1 MEQAKPP
8 FANRAERARARAE
21 ACEEFLATFAPGPNQ
36 DLLAEMMV
44 TLTRLSADECGRGEI
59 KILNRALKEL
69 RYAFKVFAPYENIP
83 KVSIFGSARTPPD
96 HPQYAQAVKFSRLI
110 RQAGWMNITGAGN
123 GIMRAGNEGA
133 KREASFGVAI
143 SLPFEQ
149 SYNDIIADDEKLI
162 TFKYFFTRKLL
173 FVKEADAIILFP
185 GGFGTQDEGFEAL
198 TLIQTGKSEPIPI
211 VMCDEPGGTYWR
223 HWRDYVE
230 AELLGNG
237 TISPEDLGLFYVTD
251 SAEDAVNEI
260 LAFYKRFHSSRFVHD
275 RLVMRLKSPL
285 SDGSIAQFNHDF
297 ADIIEKDEIRQVPN
311 ALPEEDGE
319 HADLPRLVFHF
330 TRRSLGRLRALIDA
344 INKAE

>member
-1 MEQAKPP
+1 MENTEPR
-8 FANRAERARARAE
+8 FANRADRARARAD
-21 ACEEFLATFAPGPNQ
+21 ACERFLSTFAPGPNQ

-44 TLTRLSADECGRGEI
+44 TLTRLSADECGRGEL

-69 RYAFKVFAPYENIP
+69 RYAFKIFAPYENIR
-83 KVSIFGSARTPPD
+83 KVSIFGSARTLPD

-110 RQAGWMNITGAGN
+110 RQAGWMIITGAGN

-133 KREASFGVAI
+133 EREASFGVAI

-149 SYNDIIADDEKLI
+149 THNDIIAEDEKLV

-211 VMCDEPGGTYWR
+211 VLCDEPGGTYWQ
-223 HWRDYVE
+223 HWRAYVE

-237 TISPEDLGLFYVTD
+237 TISPEDMGLFYVAD

-260 LAFYKRFHSSRFVHD
+260 LRFYKRFHSARFVYD
-275 RLVMRLKSPL
+275 RFVMRLQSPL
-285 SDGSIAQFNHDF
+285 SDRSIAKLNQDF
-297 ADIIEKDEIRQVPN
+297 ADIVEKDEIRQIPQ

-319 HADLPRLVFHF
+319 HAELPRLVFHF
-330 TRRSLGRLRALIDA
+330 TRRNLGRLRSLINA
-344 INKAE
+344 INEVE